1 MSEKDTQTTLSDY
14 AKQQV
19 GLNTEAYSILR
30 TVKNNLIKVYKKNFT
45 FSDAVVEMDKT
56 IKGGDVIAFTKEEV
70 KKIKQNYIE
79 YLT

>member
-19 GLNTEAYSILR
+19 GLNTKAYSILR

-45 FSDAVVEMDKT
+45 FSDAVVEMDKK
-56 IKGGDVIAFTKEEV
+56 IKDVDVIEFTKEEI

-79 YLT
+79 